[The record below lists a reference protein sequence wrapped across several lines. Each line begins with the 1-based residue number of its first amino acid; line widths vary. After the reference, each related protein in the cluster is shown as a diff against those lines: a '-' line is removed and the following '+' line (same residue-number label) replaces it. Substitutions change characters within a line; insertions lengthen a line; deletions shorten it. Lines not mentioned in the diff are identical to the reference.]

1 MHSNIIKKDDTGV
14 PVELDTELEDF
25 SGYVTLKIE
34 FWDPDGALAYT
45 ATAADGGAGPVGQL
59 LTYTTGSSDPVFNA
73 RGEWELFS
81 RLEASG
87 VVRRGAYPVKVM
99 VVE

>member
-14 PVELDTELEDF
+14 PCEIDTELEDF
-25 SGYVTLKIE
+25 SGYSATKIE
-34 FWDPDGALAYT
+34 FYGPDGALAFT
-45 ATAADGGAGPVGQL
+45 ATAADGGDGPVGQL
-59 LTYTTGSSDPVFNA
+59 LTYTTGSGDPVFNV
-73 RGEWELFS
+73 RGEWQLYS

-99 VVE
+99 VVD